1 MKMSKNKTASVGAN
15 KSLIDAIEGNFA
27 KLKEIKFDTAIADT
41 LEFTLNVFPD
51 FNFSYK
57 FDPKKTPEMRRLEL
71 AQRIAGCPNEMGDQ
85 VALAL
90 FECIDAWKAHYVSQ
104 EFWKEQNNFLNV
116 FIYL

>member
-1 MKMSKNKTASVGAN
+1 MAKTAMKMSKNKTASVGAN
-15 KSLIDAIEGNFA
+15 KALIDAIEGNFA

-41 LEFTLNVFPD
+41 PEFTLNVFPD

-90 FECIDAWKAHYVSQ
+90 FECIES
-104 EFWKEQNNFLNV
+104 
-116 FIYL
+116 